1 MSNAPKK
8 TVEQRARDFLATLPP
23 QVKNAEA
30 VMWIKTLLAE
40 IDVLKLRIA
49 ELEDEV

>member
-23 QVKNAEA
+23 HVKNREA
-30 VMWIKTLLAE
+30 AMWIKTLLVE
-40 IDVLKLRIA
+40 IDALKLRIA
-49 ELEDEV
+49 ELEEEA